1 MTPTFSIIVPTIL
14 RPTLAAT
21 LDSIQAA
28 GLTPGDEVLVMVDAD
43 HAHKPL
49 PPGVRASR
57 AAPVAVYYSEVSRG
71 GWGGPARNLGVRAAK
86 GSHLLFIDDDD
97 VYRPGALDAIRAMVA
112 ESPATMHVWRMLARG
127 GRVVWS
133 SPRLAQGNIGTP
145 MFAVPR
151 HAAGEWTSR
160 YEGDFDFAL
169 SSRMNLGGDA
179 VVWHDTVLVDCG

>member
-28 GLTPGDEVLVMVDAD
+28 GLAPGDEVLVMVDAE

-71 GWGGPARNLGVRAAK
+71 GWGGPARNLGVKAAK

-97 VYRPGALDAIRAMVA
+97 VYRPGAIDTIRAMVA
-112 ESPATMHVWRMLARG
+112 EAPATIARLAHAGSWRP
-127 GRVVWS
+127 GRVE
-133 SPRLAQGNIGTP
+133 LA
-145 MFAVPR
+145 
-151 HAAGEWTSR
+151 TSR
-160 YEGDFDFAL
+160 AREHRDAHVRRTAL
-169 SSRMNLGGDA
+169 
-179 VVWHDTVLVDCG
+179 CGR